1 MGFLNGKAAVVTG
14 GDRGIGNAIA
24 RHLAENGADV
34 AICGRDRKLLEKA
47 GEELADFGV
56 DSLAIV
62 ADVTK
67 PADRKRLVKTVLREF
82 GKIDIWV
89 NNAGVLFGGDLE
101 TKPDKY
107 IDQTIEVNLTGLIH
121 CTKEVLPAL
130 KKSKG
135 ILINISSV
143 VGKHAHA
150 DLPVYCATKFG
161 VIGFTEAMAD
171 ELSSDGVRVYAICP
185 TSTDTRMW
193 REYAEGRTA
202 AHVPDD
208 VALEVM
214 QLLKSKKA
222 KSGSAI
228 DVRKHV

>member
-1 MGFLNGKAAVVTG
+1 MGFLDGKVAVVTG

-24 RHLAENGADV
+24 RHLAENGARV
-34 AICGRDRKLLEKA
+34 AICGRKRSELEKA
-47 GEELADFGV
+47 GKELSSFGT

-67 PADRKRLVKTVLREF
+67 PADRKRLVKTVLKEF
-82 GKIDIWV
+82 GRIDIWV
-89 NNAGVLFGGDLE
+89 NNAGVLYFGKLE
-101 TKPDKY
+101 SKKDAD
-107 IDQTIEVNLTGLIH
+107 IDRTIDVNLKGLVH
-121 CTKEVLPAL
+121 CTKAALPAL

-135 ILINISSV
+135 VLINISSV
-143 VGKHAHA
+143 VGKRGEAG
-150 DLPVYCATKFG
+150 LPVYCATKFG

-171 ELSSDGVRVYAICP
+171 ELSPDRVKVYAICP
-185 TSTDTRMW
+185 TGTQTAMW
-193 REYAEGRTA
+193 ESFAGKRPA

-208 VALEVM
+208 VALEVVG
-214 QLLKSKKA
+214 LLKSKKA